1 MKRQAVFANLQN
13 SALLLF
19 AFFENIRAV
28 SKPNVHYKS
37 YNFDHQT
44 GIGFFHQNFKKKLFD
59 TEGNDLPVNNTD

>member
-13 SALLLF
+13 SAFLLF
-19 AFFENIRAV
+19 AFFENSRAV

-44 GIGFFHQNFKKKLFD
+44 GIGFYQQKFSKKLF
-59 TEGNDLPVNNTD
+59 